1 MARKD
6 KARPTA
12 FADRHTAFLGGMRE
26 SASAPAMVL
35 GASFLGFGSL
45 CRQSGWTLPMGLIST
60 TTGWALPG
68 QIALIELYAVGA
80 SAAAI
85 LLAVWLSGL
94 RLLPM
99 VMSLMPFL
107 RRPDTPR
114 WHYYLA
120 AHFIAI
126 TAWAAGMQRCPALP
140 AEQRL
145 SYFFG
150 FATMLWSCTMVA
162 TAVGFFLVDWLP
174 PVVGLGLLFL
184 NPVYFM
190 LVFSVDVAR
199 RARALPL
206 VLGAVSGPLFHLL
219 SPDWSLLLT
228 GLSAGTAAFF
238 LERPLARWLDARAA
252 RRSSS

>member
-45 CRQSGWTLPMGLIST
+45 CRQSGWTLPMSLIST